1 VKNEIMTIVR
11 FIRSS
16 EESTFMDM
24 STDNLDIMEFFVSM
38 LIVGIGVALLA
49 TGIFTS
55 YFGAGKSQKIGFALL
70 FLGAITLAL
79 VIDMAFGTIGI
90 MPEQFERTTF
100 EDALISGVSALSG
113 MIIGMF
119 MILFVLMKVDTVD
132 DLEDLDL
139 EDLEDLDL
147 DEELKKLEEE
157 LNQADNNEEDNSEED
172 K

>member
-1 VKNEIMTIVR
+1 
-11 FIRSS
+11 
-16 EESTFMDM
+16 MDM
-24 STDNLDIMEFFVSM
+24 TSNFELMGFFVSM

-49 TGIFTS
+49 TGLFTS

-70 FLGAITLAL
+70 FLGAIFLTLTYFMVFGGIDAIPTLFDAEIKGGLLFMDAL
-79 VIDMAFGTIGI
+79 V
-90 MPEQFERTTF
+90 
-100 EDALISGVSALSG
+100 SGVAALGG
-113 MIIGMF
+113 MIVGMF
-119 MILFVLMKVDTVD
+119 VILFVLMKVDTVD

-157 LNQADNNEEDNSEED
+157 LNQADDSGEAENDDENSEDE

>member
-1 VKNEIMTIVR
+1 
-11 FIRSS
+11 
-16 EESTFMDM
+16 MDM
-24 STDNLDIMEFFVSM
+24 STDNLDIMQFFVSM

-49 TGIFTS
+49 TGMFTA

-70 FLGAITLAL
+70 FLGAITLVL
-79 VIDMAFGTIGI
+79 VIDMAFGIIGV
-90 MPEQFERTTF
+90 MPDQFVKSDF
-100 EDALISGVSALSG
+100 EDALVSGVSALSG

-119 MILFVLMKVDTVD
+119 VILFVLMKVDTVD

-157 LNQADNNEEDNSEED
+157 LNQADNDEEEGNSEEE

>member
-1 VKNEIMTIVR
+1 
-11 FIRSS
+11 
-16 EESTFMDM
+16 MDM
-24 STDNLDIMEFFVSM
+24 TSNYDVMEFFVSM

-49 TGIFTS
+49 TGLFTS

-70 FLGAITLAL
+70 FLGAVSLAL
-79 VIDMAFGTIGI
+79 VIDMALGKIGI
-90 MPEQFERTTF
+90 MPNQFDETTF
-100 EDALISGVSALSG
+100 MDALASGVAALVG
-113 MIIGMF
+113 MIVGMF
-119 MILFVLMKVDTVD
+119 VILFVLMKVDTVD

-157 LNQADNNEEDNSEED
+157 LNQADTEKADDGDEKSEDE